1 MAAKKAAKRPAEK
14 AAKRPAEKAA
24 MAAKKAAKRPA
35 EKAAKRPAKK
45 AARKPTRQVPLVDY
59 LKLGPRPHLSANECR
74 NCGARFFDRRNA
86 CAGCGRREFKKARV
100 RNGAKLKAFTIVHR
114 AAPGIPAP
122 YVSAIVETE
131 DGTTVRSNV
140 VNCDP
145 TPETVTLGMKLKLT
159 TYPIGK
165 DDEGTEAVAFG
176 YEPA

>member
-1 MAAKKAAKRPAEK
+1 MAAKTRAKTAKTSTKKPAKRAAKRSPASK
-14 AAKRPAEKAA
+14 RKRQAK
-24 MAAKKAAKRPA
+24 
-35 EKAAKRPAKK
+35 
-45 AARKPTRQVPLVDY
+45 QIPLVDY
-59 LKLGPRPHLSANECR
+59 LRLGERPYLSANECK

-86 CAGCGRREFKKARV
+86 CANCGKREFKKARV

-122 YVSAIVETE
+122 YVSAIVETD

-140 VNCDP
+140 VNCEAS
-145 TPETVTLGMKLKLT
+145 PETVSLGMKLKLT

>member
-1 MAAKKAAKRPAEK
+1 MDTDNSPKI
-14 AAKRPAEKAA
+14 
-24 MAAKKAAKRPA
+24 
-35 EKAAKRPAKK
+35 
-45 AARKPTRQVPLVDY
+45 PLVSY
-59 LKLGPRPHLSANECR
+59 LRLGSRPHLIANECT

-86 CAGCGRREFKKARV
+86 CAQCGLREFKNARV

-145 TPETVTLGMKLKLT
+145 SPEVVQLGMKLKLT
-159 TYPIGK
+159 TYPIGT
-165 DDEGTEAVAFG
+165 DDDGTEAIAFG
-176 YEPA
+176 YQPA